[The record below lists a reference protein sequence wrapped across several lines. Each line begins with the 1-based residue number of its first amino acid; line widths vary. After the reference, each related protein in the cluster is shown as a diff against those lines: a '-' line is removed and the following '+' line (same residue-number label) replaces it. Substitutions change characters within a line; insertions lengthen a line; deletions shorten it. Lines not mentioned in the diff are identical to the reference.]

1 MAENLDL
8 KEIEQKTHRQSQQDG
23 LMELVTGMCLLA
35 MSTRLISPILIVMF
49 PISMLAFRPALE
61 ALRRRFTYPR
71 IGYVKLIPDKPKDVI
86 AAIAIVTL
94 TVVVAMA
101 VAFALL
107 ADVRDFDLWLK
118 WVPLWG
124 GTVLAGMF
132 SSFGSKSRCP
142 RYYVFAVWSLMSGLL
157 LSIQN
162 FEAVE
167 TGTLLYFLVMGLLL
181 VPWGL
186 VVFIRFLRK
195 YSRLAEERLN
205 GIFN

>member
-1 MAENLDL
+1 MAQNVDI

-23 LMELVTGMCLLA
+23 LMEFVMGLCLLG

-49 PISMLAFRPALE
+49 PISMLAFRPTLQ

-94 TVVVAMA
+94 IVVVAMA

-107 ADVRDFDLWLK
+107 ADVRDFGLWMK

-132 SSFGSKSRCP
+132 SSFGSKSGCP
-142 RYYVFAVWSLMSGLL
+142 RYYVFAVWSLMSGLG
-157 LSIQN
+157 LSILN
-162 FEAVE
+162 FEPVE
-167 TGTLLYFLVMGLLL
+167 TGTLLYLLVMGLVL

-186 VVFIRFLRK
+186 LVFIRFLRK
-195 YSRLAEERLN
+195 YPALATELEDAK
-205 GIFN
+205 